1 MDSHFR
7 ATDLRRS
14 AWWPLVSNFTRLR
27 SFFSEQDKDLLFR
40 RGVASRERSIT
51 FTGTCIHGL
60 PLQLPGQIEEQRH
73 FGGEN
78 SGVARVA
85 FSSNGAVES
94 LRLKHDSTVVVAV
107 RSWCGCLS
115 NHAES
120 FAVHDGFSTSFLSH
134 ISDRVTS
141 SLSTRS
147 YCRTRRRWVW

>member
-7 ATDLRRS
+7 GTDLRRS
-14 AWWPLVSNFTRLR
+14 EWWTPIFDFTRLR
-27 SFFSEQDKDLLFR
+27 SFSDEQDKNLLFR
-40 RGVASRERSIT
+40 RGVASRERFIT

-60 PLQLPGQIEEQRH
+60 PLQLPEQIEEQRH

-94 LRLKHDSTVVVAV
+94 LRLKHDGTVVVAV
-107 RSWCGCLS
+107 RSWCGFLS

-120 FAVHDGFSTSFLSH
+120 FGIHDGFSTSFLSH

-147 YCRTRRRWVW
+147 YCRTRRRWV